1 MALVDRHIAAWA
13 VMLLGLIPGF
23 MEHKE
28 GTGRL
33 GSCPIRSLGG
43 QGVRAA
49 RMGRH
54 GYVWE
59 LVSITDGLLDKAI
72 E

>member
-1 MALVDRHIAAWA
+1 MGCYAVGPYTRLYGVQKGNWAAR
-13 VMLLGLIPGF
+13 VV
-23 MEHKE
+23 
-28 GTGRL
+28 
-33 GSCPIRSLGG
+33 SYSLFGG

-59 LVSITDGLLDKAI
+59 LTSITDGLLDKAI

>member
-23 MEHKE
+23 MEYKR

-43 QGVRAA
+43 R
-49 RMGRH
+49 
-54 GYVWE
+54 
-59 LVSITDGLLDKAI
+59 GLGPQEWAGMDMFGN
-72 E
+72 